1 MEKKELI
8 IFEGALC
15 CSTGICG
22 PNPDKALIEINE
34 ALKKLTAEYPELKIK
49 RASLSFNPQLF
60 LENKEIREIVKAN
73 GHTILPITVIDGK
86 IVMKQQY
93 PNYAQLKDMLNA

>member
-22 PNPDKALIEINE
+22 PNPDKELIDISE
-34 ALKKLTAEYPELKIK
+34 ALKKLGAEYPELKIT
-49 RASLSFNPQLF
+49 RASLSFNAQLF
-60 LENKEIREIVKAN
+60 LQYKDIRDIVKAN
-73 GHTILPITVIDGK
+73 GPSILPIIVIDGK
-86 IVMKQQY
+86 VMMKQKY
-93 PNYAQLKDMLNA
+93 PKYAELKEMLNA